1 MCFHWFKVNF
11 EPTLY
16 TRKIFTMKIGLDI
29 MGGDYAPKAI
39 VLGAIAAHQSLTPDE
54 QIVLIGDTQQI
65 KPLLLE
71 QGFNPDHFEYHHTE
85 EVIGM
90 GEHATK
96 AILQKPNSSIAV
108 GFQLLKAGKIDSFA
122 SAGNSGAMLVGAVFS
137 VKPIAGISRPCLCT
151 IIPKLKGGVGLLL
164 DVGAN
169 ADCKPDNLL
178 EFGVLGSLYAEYIMQ
193 IENPKV
199 ALMNIGEEDEK
210 GNMIALAS
218 HRLMKEKGVFNFVG
232 NVEGRDLFNDKADV
246 IVCDG
251 FTGNVML
258 KLAESFYVL
267 TIKKGLKDEFFD
279 RFNYENYGGSPVLGV
294 NAPVLIGHGISS
306 PTAIKNMIFQSRD
319 MINTGLVSKIQA
331 AFQ

>member
-1 MCFHWFKVNF
+1 
-11 EPTLY
+11 
-16 TRKIFTMKIGLDI
+16 MKIGLDI

-39 VLGAIAAHQSLTPDE
+39 VLGAIAAHQSLTPNE
-54 QIVLIGDTQQI
+54 HIVLIGDTQQI
-65 KPLLLE
+65 KPLLAE
-71 QGFNPDHFEYHHTE
+71 QGFNPEHFEYHHTE

-90 GEHATK
+90 GEHPTK
-96 AILQKPNSSIAV
+96 AILQKPNSSISV
-108 GFQLLKAGKIDSFA
+108 GFQLLKEGKIDSFA

-151 IIPKLKGGVGLLL
+151 IVPKLKGGMGLLL

-178 EFGVLGSLYAEYIMQ
+178 EFGVLGSLYAENIMQ

-210 GNMIALAS
+210 GNMLALAS
-218 HRLMKEKGVFNFVG
+218 HRLMKETQLFNFVG
-232 NVEGRDLFNDKADV
+232 NIEGRDLFNEKADV

-306 PTAIKNMIFQSRD
+306 PEAIKNMIFQSRD
-319 MINTGLVSKIQA
+319 MINTGLVGKIQA

>member
-1 MCFHWFKVNF
+1 
-11 EPTLY
+11 
-16 TRKIFTMKIGLDI
+16 MKIGLDI

-39 VLGAIAAHQSLTPDE
+39 VLGAIAAYQSLTPD
-54 QIVLIGDTQQI
+54 QHLVLIGDTTQI
-65 KPLLLE
+65 KPLLAE
-71 QGFNPDHFEYHHTE
+71 VGFNPDHFEYVHTE

-90 GEHATK
+90 GEHPTK
-96 AILQKPNSSIAV
+96 AIVQKPNSSIAI
-108 GFQLLKAGKIDSFA
+108 GFQLLKDGKIDSFA

-137 VKPIAGISRPCLCT
+137 VKTISGILRPCLCSMV
-151 IIPKLKGGVGLLL
+151 PKLTGGTGILL

-169 ADCKPDNLL
+169 ADCKPENLVQ
-178 EFGVLGSLYAEYIMQ
+178 FGILGSLYAENIMQ
-193 IENPKV
+193 VPNPKV
-199 ALMNIGEEDEK
+199 ALMNLGEEDEK
-210 GNMIALAS
+210 GNLLAMATFP
-218 HRLMKEKGVFNFVG
+218 LMKENNLFNFVG
-232 NVEGRDLFNDKADV
+232 NIEGRDLFNDKADV

-306 PTAIKNMIFQSRD
+306 PEAIKNMIFQSRD
-319 MINTGLVSKIQA
+319 MITTGLVAKIQA

>member
-1 MCFHWFKVNF
+1 
-11 EPTLY
+11 
-16 TRKIFTMKIGLDI
+16 MKIGLDI
-29 MGGDYAPKAI
+29 MGGDYAPKAN
-39 VLGAIAAHQSLTPDE
+39 VLGAIAAHQSLTPD
-54 QIVLIGDTQQI
+54 QHLVLIGDTKQI
-65 KPLLLE
+65 KPLLSE
-71 QGFNPDHFEYHHTE
+71 NGFNPDHFEFVHTDD
-85 EVIGM
+85 VIGM
-90 GEHATK
+90 GEHPTK

-108 GFQLLKAGKIDSFA
+108 GFQLLKEGKIDSFA

-137 VKPIAGISRPCLCT
+137 VKTIPGIIRPCLST
-151 IIPKLKGGVGLLL
+151 IVPKLKGGIGLML

-169 ADCKPDNLL
+169 ADCKPDTLL
-178 EFGVLGSLYAEYIMQ
+178 QFGVLGSLYAENVMQ
-193 IENPKV
+193 IANPKV

-210 GNMIALAS
+210 GNMLSLATFP
-218 HRLMKEKGVFNFVG
+218 LMKETELFNFVG

-251 FTGNVML
+251 FTGNIML

-306 PTAIKNMIFQSRD
+306 PEAIKNMIFQSRD
-319 MINTGLVSKIQA
+319 MITSNLVGKIQA

>member
-1 MCFHWFKVNF
+1 M
-11 EPTLY
+11 
-16 TRKIFTMKIGLDI
+16 RIGLDI
-29 MGGDYAPKAI
+29 MGGDYAPKAN
-39 VLGAIAAHQSLTPDE
+39 VLGAIAAHPLLSSDE

-65 KPLLLE
+65 KPILSE
-71 QGFNPDHFEYHHTE
+71 NGFNPDHFEYVHTE

-90 GEHATK
+90 GEHPTK
-96 AILQKPNSSIAV
+96 AIVQKPNSSISI
-108 GFQLLKAGKIDSFA
+108 GFNLLKEGKLDSFA

-137 VKPIAGISRPCLCT
+137 VKTIPGIIRPCLT
-151 IIPKLKGGVGLLL
+151 TFLPKLSGGIGLML

-169 ADCKPDNLL
+169 ADCKPDTLL
-178 EFGVLGSLYAEYIMQ
+178 QFGILGSLYAEYVMQ

-210 GNMIALAS
+210 GDMLSLATFP
-218 HRLMKEKGVFNFVG
+218 LMKDTNLFNFVG

-267 TIKKGLKDEFFD
+267 TKKRGLKDEFFD

-294 NAPVLIGHGISS
+294 NAPVVIGHGISS
-306 PTAIKNMIFQSRD
+306 PLAVKNMILQSRD
-319 MINTGLVSKIQA
+319 MITTGLVGKIQA
-331 AFQ
+331 AFK

>member
-1 MCFHWFKVNF
+1 
-11 EPTLY
+11 
-16 TRKIFTMKIGLDI
+16 MKIGLDI
-29 MGGDYAPKAI
+29 MGGDYAPKAN
-39 VLGAIAAHQSLTPDE
+39 VLGAIAAHQSLAPD
-54 QIVLIGDTQQI
+54 QHLVLIGDTKQI
-65 KPLLLE
+65 KPLLSDV
-71 QGFNPDHFEYHHTE
+71 GFNPDHFEYVHTD

-90 GEHATK
+90 GEHPTK
-96 AILQKPNSSIAV
+96 AILQKPNSSISV
-108 GFQLLKAGKIDSFA
+108 GFQLLKEGKIDSFA

-137 VKPIAGISRPCLCT
+137 VKTIPGIIRPCLST
-151 IIPKLKGGVGLLL
+151 IVPKLKGGIGLML

-169 ADCKPDNLL
+169 ADCKPDTLL
-178 EFGVLGSLYAEYIMQ
+178 QFGVLGSLYAENVMQ
-193 IENPKV
+193 IANPKV

-210 GNMIALAS
+210 GNMLSLATFP
-218 HRLMKEKGVFNFVG
+218 LMKESELFNFVG

-306 PTAIKNMIFQSRD
+306 PEAIKNMIFQSRD
-319 MINTGLVSKIQA
+319 MILSNLVGKIQA

>member
-1 MCFHWFKVNF
+1 
-11 EPTLY
+11 
-16 TRKIFTMKIGLDI
+16 MKIGLDI
-29 MGGDYAPKAI
+29 MGGDYAPKAV
-39 VLGAIAAHQSLTPDE
+39 VLGAIEAHQSLSAD
-54 QIVLIGDTQQI
+54 QHLVLIGDTQQI
-65 KPLLLE
+65 KPLLSE
-71 QGFNPDHFEYHHTE
+71 QGFNPDHFEYIHTE

-96 AILQKPNSSIAV
+96 AILHKPNSSIGI
-108 GFQLLKAGKIDSFA
+108 GFRLLKEGKLDSFA

-137 VKPIAGISRPCLCT
+137 VKTIPGIIRPCLCS
-151 IIPKLKGGVGLLL
+151 IVPKLKGGIGLLL

-169 ADCKPDNLL
+169 ADCKPDTLL
-178 EFGVLGSLYAEYIMQ
+178 QFGVLGSLYAENVMQ
-193 IENPKV
+193 IDKPKV

-210 GNMIALAS
+210 GNMLSLATFP
-218 HRLMKEKGVFNFVG
+218 LMKESQLFNFVG

-251 FTGNVML
+251 FTGNIML

-267 TIKKGLKDEFFD
+267 TIKKGLRDEFFD
-279 RFNYENYGGSPVLGV
+279 RFNYEKYGGSPILGV

-306 PTAIKNMIFQSRD
+306 PEAIKNMIFQSRD
-319 MINTGLVSKIQA
+319 MITTNLVGKIQA

>member
-1 MCFHWFKVNF
+1 
-11 EPTLY
+11 
-16 TRKIFTMKIGLDI
+16 MKIGLDI
-29 MGGDYAPKAI
+29 MGGDYAPEAN
-39 VLGAIAAHQSLTPDE
+39 VLGAIAAHQSLSPD
-54 QIVLIGDTQQI
+54 QHLVLIGDTQLI
-65 KPLLLE
+65 KPLLSAN
-71 QGFNPDHFEYHHTE
+71 GFNPDLFEFVHTD

-90 GEHATK
+90 GEHPTK
-96 AILQKPNSSIAV
+96 AILQKPKSSIAV
-108 GFQLLKAGKIDSFA
+108 GFQLLKEGKLDSFA

-137 VKPIAGISRPCLCT
+137 VKTIPGIIRPCLCT
-151 IIPKLKGGVGLLL
+151 IVPKLKGGTGLLL

-169 ADCKPDNLL
+169 ADCKPDTLL
-178 EFGVLGSLYAEYIMQ
+178 QFGVLGSLYAEHLMQ

-210 GNMIALAS
+210 GNMLSLATFP
-218 HRLMKEKGVFNFVG
+218 LMKETELFNFVG

-251 FTGNVML
+251 FTGNIML

-306 PTAIKNMIFQSRD
+306 PEAIKNMIFQSRD
-319 MINTGLVSKIQA
+319 MILTGLVNKIQA

>member
-1 MCFHWFKVNF
+1 
-11 EPTLY
+11 
-16 TRKIFTMKIGLDI
+16 MKIGLDI

-39 VLGAIAAHQSLTPDE
+39 VLGAIAAHQSLTPDQ

-65 KPLLLE
+65 KPLLSE

-90 GEHATK
+90 GEHPTK
-96 AILQKPNSSIAV
+96 AILQKPNSSIAI
-108 GFQLLKAGKIDSFA
+108 GFQLLKEGKIDSFA

-137 VKPIAGISRPCLCT
+137 VKPIAGISRPCLCS

-178 EFGVLGSLYAEYIMQ
+178 EFGILGSLYAECVMQ

-218 HRLMKEKGVFNFVG
+218 HRLMKETKLFNFSG

-279 RFNYENYGGSPVLGV
+279 RFNYENYGGSPILGV

-306 PTAIKNMIFQSRD
+306 PEAIKNMIFQSRD

>member
-1 MCFHWFKVNF
+1 
-11 EPTLY
+11 
-16 TRKIFTMKIGLDI
+16 MKIGLDI

-39 VLGAIAAHQSLTPDE
+39 VLGAIAAHQSLTPKE
-54 QIVLIGDTQQI
+54 HIVLIGDTKQI

-96 AILQKPNSSIAV
+96 AILQKPNSSIGL

-151 IIPKLKGGVGLLL
+151 IVPKLKGGTGLLL

-178 EFGVLGSLYAEYIMQ
+178 EFGVLGSLYAEHIMQ

-210 GNMIALAS
+210 GNMLILAS
-218 HRLMKEKGVFNFVG
+218 HRLMKETQLFNFVG
-232 NVEGRDLFNDKADV
+232 NVEGRDLFNEKADV

-306 PTAIKNMIFQSRD
+306 PEAIKNMIFQSRD

>member
-1 MCFHWFKVNF
+1 
-11 EPTLY
+11 
-16 TRKIFTMKIGLDI
+16 MKIGLDI

-39 VLGAIAAHQSLTPDE
+39 VLGAIAAHQSLNAGE
-54 QIVLIGDTQQI
+54 HLVLIGDTEQI
-65 KPLLLE
+65 KPILAE
-71 QGFNPDHFEYHHTE
+71 EGFNPDHFEYVHTD

-90 GEHATK
+90 GEHPTK
-96 AILQKPNSSIAV
+96 AIVQKPNSSIAV
-108 GFQLLKAGKIDSFA
+108 GFNLLKEGKIDSFA

-137 VKPIAGISRPCLCT
+137 VKTIPGIIRPCLCT
-151 IIPKLKGGVGLLL
+151 ILPKIKGGTGLLL

-169 ADCKPDNLL
+169 ADCKPDILL
-178 EFGVLGSLYAEYIMQ
+178 QFGVLGSLYAENLLQ
-193 IENPKV
+193 INEPKV

-210 GNMIALAS
+210 GNMLSMATFP
-218 HRLMKEKGVFNFVG
+218 LMKETNLFNFVG

-279 RFNYENYGGSPVLGV
+279 RFNYEQYGGSPVLGV
-294 NAPVLIGHGISS
+294 NAPVVIGHGISS
-306 PTAIKNMIFQSRD
+306 PLAVKNMVLQSRE
-319 MINTGLVSKIQA
+319 MITTGLVEKIRM
-331 AFQ
+331 AFK

>member
-1 MCFHWFKVNF
+1 
-11 EPTLY
+11 
-16 TRKIFTMKIGLDI
+16 MKIGLDI
-29 MGGDYAPKAI
+29 MGGDYAPKAN
-39 VLGAIAAHQSLTPDE
+39 VLGAIAAHQSLTPD
-54 QIVLIGDTQQI
+54 QHLVLIGDTQQI
-65 KPLLLE
+65 KQLLSE
-71 QGFNPDHFEYHHTE
+71 NGFNPDHFEYVHTD

-90 GEHATK
+90 GEHPTK

-108 GFQLLKAGKIDSFA
+108 GFQLLKEGKIDSFA

-137 VKPIAGISRPCLCT
+137 VKTIPGIIRPCLST
-151 IIPKLKGGVGLLL
+151 IVPKLKGGTGLML

-169 ADCKPDNLL
+169 ADCKPDVLL
-178 EFGVLGSLYAEYIMQ
+178 QFGVLGSMYAEHIMQ

-199 ALMNIGEEDEK
+199 GLMNIGEEDEK
-210 GNMIALAS
+210 GNILSMATFP
-218 HRLMKEKGVFNFVG
+218 LMKESNLFNFVG
-232 NVEGRDLFNDKADV
+232 NIEGRDLFNEKADV

-251 FTGNVML
+251 FTGNIML

-294 NAPVLIGHGISS
+294 NAPVIIGHGISS
-306 PTAIKNMIFQSRD
+306 PEAVKNMIFQSRD
-319 MINTGLVSKIQA
+319 MINTGLVGKIQA